1 MKKSLKALYLSFY
14 DAFRLDFSYHASAL
28 TLQLLLVLA
37 PMFVFFTAIIT
48 HTPYMDLK
56 KIEQFI
62 VEHFP
67 RQTHTILNEIFKVQK
82 YGNIASAVSLA
93 LSYFFSVSFI
103 KKIARSFY
111 YVVEDKFRKKHEFF
125 FWIFLPISFVFFGIL
140 SSLFFSISVF
150 LKLHFKEIPKFLP
163 DVVSSLP
170 FFFFIIVLY
179 ISFIKIEKKLSLL
192 FSGMF
197 IFFTNVLLQYSFTL
211 YTSYIFK
218 GSVLYGSLSSI
229 VLFLIWLNVN
239 FIVILVGARY
249 IYRYE
254 TIK

>member
-1 MKKSLKALYLSFY
+1 MKKIFKALYLAFY
-14 DAFRLDFSYHASAL
+14 DAFKQDFSYHASAL

-37 PMFVFFTAIIT
+37 PMFVFFTAVIT

-62 VEHFP
+62 VENFP
-67 RQTHTILNEIFKVQK
+67 TQTHTILNEIFKVQK

-103 KKIARSFY
+103 KKVARSFF
-111 YVVEDKFRKKHEFF
+111 YVVEDRFRKKHEFF
-125 FWIFLPISFVFFGIL
+125 FWIFLPVSFVFFGIL
-140 SSLFFSISVF
+140 SSFFFSISVF
-150 LKLHFKEIPKFLP
+150 LKIHFKELPKLLP
-163 DVVSSLP
+163 DIVSSFP
-170 FFFFIIVLY
+170 FFLFILLLY
-179 ISFIKIEKKLSLL
+179 ISFIKIEQKLSLL
-192 FSGMF
+192 FSGLFVF
-197 IFFTNVLLQYSFTL
+197 ITNVLLQYLFTL

-239 FIVILVGARY
+239 FIVILIGARY

-254 TIK
+254 TLK

>member
-1 MKKSLKALYLSFY
+1 MKDTVKALYLSFY
-14 DAFRLDFSYHASAL
+14 DAFKQDFAYHASAL
-28 TLQLLLVLA
+28 TLQILLVLA

-48 HTPYMDLK
+48 HTPFMDLT

-67 RQTHTILNEIFKVQK
+67 KQTHTILNEIFKIQK
-82 YGNIASAVSLA
+82 YGNIASVVSLA

-103 KKIARSFY
+103 KKVAKSFH
-111 YVVEDKFRKKHEFF
+111 YVVEDKFRKKHEIF

-150 LKLHFKEIPKFLP
+150 LKLHFREVPKFLP
-163 DVVSSLP
+163 DIISSMPYFL
-170 FFFFIIVLY
+170 FILVLY
-179 ISFIKIEKKLSLL
+179 ISFIKIEKKFSLL
-192 FSGMF
+192 FSGLF
-197 IFFTNVLLQYSFTL
+197 VLFTSIFLQYLFTL

-239 FIVILVGARY
+239 FIVILIGARY

>member
-1 MKKSLKALYLSFY
+1 MKRGLKALYLSLY
-14 DAFRLDFSYHASAL
+14 DAVKEDFSYHASAL

-37 PMFVFFTAIIT
+37 PMFVFFTAIIA
-48 HTPYMDLK
+48 HTPYLDIQ
-56 KIEQFI
+56 KIERFI

-67 RQTHTILNEIFKVQK
+67 SQTHKILNEIFKIQK

-93 LSYFFSVSFI
+93 LSYFFSVGFI
-103 KKIARSFY
+103 KKIAKSFSY
-111 YVVEDKFRKKHEFF
+111 IVEDRFKKKHEFF
-125 FWIFLPISFVFFGIL
+125 FWIFLPVSLVLFGIL
-140 SSLFFSISVF
+140 SSIFFSVSVF
-150 LKLHFKEIPKFLP
+150 LKIHFKDMPKILP

-170 FFFFIIVLY
+170 FFLFILILY
-179 ISFIKIEKKLSLL
+179 LSFVRIDRKVSLL
-192 FSGMF
+192 FSGLF
-197 IFFTNVLLQYSFTL
+197 VFGVSVLLQYLFTL

-218 GSVLYGSLSSI
+218 GSVLYGSLSSV

-254 TIK
+254 TLK

>member
-1 MKKSLKALYLSFY
+1 MNKGLKALYLSLY
-14 DAFRLDFSYHASAL
+14 DAVKEDFSYHASAL
-28 TLQLLLVLA
+28 TLQFLLVLA
-37 PMFVFFTAIIT
+37 PMFVFFTAIIA
-48 HTPYMDLK
+48 HTPYLDIQ

-67 RQTHTILNEIFKVQK
+67 RQTHTILNEIFKIQK
-82 YGNIASAVSLA
+82 YRNIASIVSLA

-103 KKIARSFY
+103 KKVAKSFS
-111 YVVEDKFRKKHEFF
+111 YVVEDRFKKKHEFF
-125 FWIFLPISFVFFGIL
+125 FWIFLPVSLVVFGIL
-140 SSLFFSISVF
+140 SSIFFSISVF
-150 LKLHFKEIPKFLP
+150 LKIHFKGIPKILP

-170 FFFFIIVLY
+170 FFLFILILY
-179 ISFIKIEKKLSLL
+179 LSFIKVERKLSLF
-192 FSGMF
+192 FSGVF
-197 IFFTNVLLQYSFTL
+197 VFVVSVTLQYLFTL

-239 FIVILVGARY
+239 FVVILTGARY

-254 TIK
+254 TLK